1 MAENLRTEHSPS
13 TGSLILLGK
22 DNPDIGVNPPPTASF
37 TSKMAVWI
45 NTTTNRGHGV
55 DLNGWKSN
63 GAYSE
68 IVPRLGLLYN
78 WCAAVDTFNTDYAEV
93 PSVAQT
99 TTGWKPVLNLVDGNR
114 RGICPKGWHLPS
126 VEELNVMVEAAGVV
140 QRTGTSGT
148 ALGSGAGKLAT
159 GCYWK
164 PKSTTGS
171 PGDYDYGER
180 NSSGFSAIPA
190 GTFNDSQDRYYASE
204 YTYFWTSTQDN
215 TDMTNKK
222 GIRYRINYDWAGPKP
237 DSNNKFLGGS
247 VRCVRDAE

>member
-1 MAENLRTEHSPS
+1 
-13 TGSLILLGK
+13 
-22 DNPDIGVNPPPTASF
+22 
-37 TSKMAVWI
+37 
-45 NTTTNRGHGV
+45 
-55 DLNGWKSN
+55 
-63 GAYSE
+63 
-68 IVPRLGLLYN
+68 
-78 WCAAVDTFNTDYAEV
+78 
-93 PSVAQT
+93 
-99 TTGWKPVLNLVDGNR
+99 
-114 RGICPKGWHLPS
+114 
-126 VEELNVMVEAAGVV
+126 MVEAAGVV

-190 GTFNDSQDRYYASE
+190 GTFNNSQDRYYASE

-215 TDMTNKK
+215 TDTANKK